1 MEQVEVK
8 SAVDAMASA
17 FEEFKKANDERL
29 EQIEKNGVVDPT
41 LESKLA
47 SIEADLDK
55 FGDVNNQIAAQK
67 AKDEQI
73 EEKLASIETML
84 KRPSASAVEAKEVD
98 LQLKSWETWIRK
110 GDEGLDDAEKKA
122 LTVGTAATAG
132 NYAPAEYVEELVK
145 IIEEISPVRSVA
157 RVRQTTNKEIE
168 VPSKTANFA
177 AAWTAET
184 GTRSETTGYTTS
196 LNTIPTHELYAL
208 VDISTA
214 LLEDSVFDLD
224 AEMNLEFAEQF
235 AKAEGNAFI
244 AGNGTNKPTGI
255 TNGSTVATA
264 VTAASTTAITA
275 NELMDLVHGL
285 KSDYA
290 QNAAFM
296 MNRATLGAV
305 RKLQD
310 TTGNYIFQTG
320 FSGQSGLPNTILGH
334 PYVEAPDVADIAA
347 SAKPIIFGD
356 YRRGYMIVDRVALS
370 VLRDG
375 FTQAA
380 SGNVRF
386 LARRRVGGEVVLAE
400 AMKVLTMAA
409 S

>member
-29 EQIEKNGVVDPT
+29 EQIEKNGVADPT

-98 LQLKSWETWIRK
+98 LQMKSWETWIRK

-145 IIEEISPVRSVA
+145 IIEDISPVRSVA
-157 RVRQTTNKEIE
+157 RVRQTSNKEIE

-235 AKAEGNAFI
+235 AKAEGTAFI
-244 AGNGTNKPTGI
+244 SGNGTNKPTGI
-255 TNGSTVATA
+255 TNGSTVSTGVTAAATA
-264 VTAASTTAITA
+264 VTAD
-275 NELMDLVHGL
+275 NLMDLVHSL

-296 MNRATLGAV
+296 MNRATLGVV
-305 RKLQD
+305 RKLKDGGGQ
-310 TTGNYIFQTG
+310 YIFQTG
-320 FSGQSGLPNTILGH
+320 FSGQAGLPNTILGH

-347 SAKPIIFGD
+347 SAKSIIFGD

-400 AMKVLTMAA
+400 AMKVLAHAA

>member
-1 MEQVEVK
+1 
-8 SAVDAMASA
+8 
-17 FEEFKKANDERL
+17 
-29 EQIEKNGVVDPT
+29 
-41 LESKLA
+41 
-47 SIEADLDK
+47 
-55 FGDVNNQIAAQK
+55 
-67 AKDEQI
+67 
-73 EEKLASIETML
+73 
-84 KRPSASAVEAKEVD
+84 
-98 LQLKSWETWIRK
+98 
-110 GDEGLDDAEKKA
+110 
-122 LTVGTAATAG
+122 
-132 NYAPAEYVEELVK
+132 
-145 IIEEISPVRSVA
+145 
-157 RVRQTTNKEIE
+157 
-168 VPSKTANFA
+168 
-177 AAWTAET
+177 
-184 GTRSETTGYTTS
+184 
-196 LNTIPTHELYAL
+196 
-208 VDISTA
+208 
-214 LLEDSVFDLD
+214 
-224 AEMNLEFAEQF
+224 
-235 AKAEGNAFI
+235 
-244 AGNGTNKPTGI
+244 
-255 TNGSTVATA
+255 
-264 VTAASTTAITA
+264 
-275 NELMDLVHGL
+275 
-285 KSDYA
+285 
-290 QNAAFM
+290 M